1 MRTRA
6 SNLATRAKPTPASV
20 SNAERAIYEGD
31 KTIGEISTL
40 VNFDN
45 LDLDSDFTRSRP
57 SAASRRTAASNPR
70 GGGGPFSADSP
81 LNNAPFSV
89 VASPNV
95 GFFDEE
101 LWGLQLRWL
110 MPSVMGLGVAAGVC
124 IGYALYG
131 TPMHAA
137 IIGAFPLLG

>member
-6 SNLATRAKPTPASV
+6 SNRATRAKPTPASV
-20 SNAERAIYEGD
+20 SNAERAIYQGD

-40 VNFDN
+40 VNFDD

-57 SAASRRTAASNPR
+57 SAASRRTAASNPT

-81 LNNAPFSV
+81 LNNASLSV
-89 VASPNV
+89 AASPNV

-131 TPMHAA
+131 TPMHAV
-137 IIGAFPLLG
+137 IIGAFPFLG

>member
-20 SNAERAIYEGD
+20 SNAERAICEGD

-40 VNFDN
+40 VNFDD

-70 GGGGPFSADSP
+70 VGAGPFSADSP

-95 GFFDEE
+95 GFFDEV

-131 TPMHAA
+131 TPMHAV
-137 IIGAFPLLG
+137 IIGAFPFLG

>member
-6 SNLATRAKPTPASV
+6 SNLATRTKPTPASV
-20 SNAERAIYEGD
+20 SNAERAINEGD

-40 VNFDN
+40 VNFDD

-70 GGGGPFSADSP
+70 GVGGPFSADSP

-124 IGYALYG
+124 IGYALYN
-131 TPMHAA
+131 TPMHAV
-137 IIGAFPLLG
+137 IIGAFPFLG